1 MTSLRERLEAK
12 KLEQIEV
19 TIRGERFTVIE
30 LDRAE
35 RSRTF
40 AECRDK
46 TGKSNW
52 QKLEGVMLSKCVR
65 DSETGGEVYSVDEWS
80 AWDKLGSGMTG
91 PLFGEIMRLNGLD
104 DQDVGREVKNSDT
117 TET

>member
-1 MTSLRERLEAK
+1 MSLRERLEAK
-12 KLEQIEV
+12 KLEQSEI
-19 TIRGERFTVIE
+19 TIRGERFTVLE

-46 TGKSNW
+46 SGKSNW
-52 QKLEGVMLSKCVR
+52 AKLEGVMLSKCVR
-65 DSETGGEVYSVDEWS
+65 EPETSAAVYGPDEWQ